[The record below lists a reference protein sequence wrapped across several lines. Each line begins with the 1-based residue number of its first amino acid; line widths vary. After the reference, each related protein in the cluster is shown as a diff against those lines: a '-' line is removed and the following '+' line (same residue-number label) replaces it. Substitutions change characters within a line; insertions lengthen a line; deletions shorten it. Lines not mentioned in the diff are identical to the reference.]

1 MPKSLISYVNGR
13 YIYNQY
19 AMVHIEDRG
28 YQFSD
33 GVYEVISY
41 VNGQWVDLDWH
52 LDRLEYSLR
61 ELKIDMP
68 MSRKV
73 LEIVINNLMGKN
85 NIRKSAYVYLQITR
99 GVAPRNHV
107 FPIVSKP
114 SVVMTVKRF
123 NPPALNDAFKGIKVI
138 TGAEIRWARPDIKS
152 VSLLPNILAKQ
163 EAKEQGADEYWFI
176 KNGGITEGG
185 SSNSWIITK
194 NGELITHAS
203 NGEIL
208 KGITRTRI
216 IKIANELGLNFVE
229 RTFTLDEAYNA
240 AEAFVSSSTALI
252 RPVVQIDDKKIGKG
266 EAGPITKS
274 LITNFYAEFG
284 L

>member
-13 YIYNQY
+13 YIYNQF

-33 GVYEVISY
+33 GVYEVVSY
-41 VNGQWVDLDWH
+41 INGQWVDLDWH
-52 LDRLEYSLR
+52 LDRLEYSLS

-73 LEIVINNLMGKN
+73 LEIVINNLMKKN
-85 NIRKSAYVYLQITR
+85 RIRNSAYVYLQITR

-107 FPIVSKP
+107 FPIVSQP
-114 SVVMTVKRF
+114 SLVMTVKRF
-123 NPPALNDAFKGIKVI
+123 YPPALNGAYKGIKVI
-138 TGAEIRWARPDIKS
+138 TGPEIRWARPDIKS

-163 EAKEQGADEYWFI
+163 AAKEQGADEYWFI
-176 KNGGITEGG
+176 KQDGITEGG
-185 SSNSWIITK
+185 SSNSWIVTK
-194 NGELITHAS
+194 NNELITHPS

-208 KGITRTRI
+208 KGITRNRI
-216 IKIANELGLNFVE
+216 IEIAKELGLNFVE
-229 RTFTLDEAYNA
+229 RTFSLEEAYDA
-240 AEAFVSSSTALI
+240 KEAFVSSSTALI
-252 RPVVQIDDKKIGKG
+252 RPVVQIDDKKIGQG
-266 EAGPITKS
+266 EAGPITKN
-274 LITNFYAEFG
+274 LIAQFYAAFG